1 MAAVG
6 KSRTCDWRR
15 AAEVLLAAAAILVI
29 DGDTVMMD
37 GERWRLTGLDAPEIH
52 SAKCAQERQ
61 LGIVAAA
68 RLIRLLAERGG
79 ELVPE
84 TGRRRDK
91 FGRRLGRLLV
101 GGEEWSAL
109 AIGEGLA
116 VPYDGRGPRGD
127 WCGPGS

>member
-1 MAAVG
+1 MASVR

-15 AAEVLLAAAAILVI
+15 AAEVLLAAGAILVI

-37 GERWRLTGLDAPEIH
+37 SERWRLTGLDAPEIH

-61 LGIVAAA
+61 RGIVTAA
-68 RLIRLLAERGG
+68 RLIGLLAERGG
-79 ELVPE
+79 ELIPE
-84 TGRRRDK
+84 TSRRRDK

-101 GGEEWSAL
+101 GGEEWSEI
-109 AIGEGLA
+109 AIKEGLA

-127 WCGPGS
+127 WCGAGS